1 MLNIRA
7 KSIVFFILFLLLIS
21 SSFFVDNINQVKA
34 SNSKTITVTFRT
46 TPTTATVAKA
56 PLKYNKDFAFSFQ
69 MDDGSADNYE
79 NGFKYMYG
87 GTSSLLNESYGG
99 KYFTDG
105 SGRSTALASRPF
117 RGDFVWNSRNY
128 GSSLVE
134 LHASANTFTWAKLL
148 DAYTAGFDVLN
159 HSWSHAAV
167 TTLGADYVYPYPAP
181 HNPSTIDY
189 DYELSQNEAE
199 VASHGVTIAPLA
211 MVPPAG
217 DHGYINPAFARTYKM
232 VASESSSFTYSG
244 GTVAVD
250 TGGMNVTSSVDLD
263 HLFAYRYFYDDS
275 RFVPNTATVI
285 TTPIDTLASRS
296 RGSNKYWAIGFTHRT
311 SVVSGGLSES
321 NYESLMNHIATT
333 YGRDGDDSIW
343 MAPAEEVYDYLST
356 KQNTAVS
363 TNTVG
368 NVMTITLD
376 TSSVPA
382 LRREALSLLVSSD
395 AEISSIE
402 FADGE
407 FTATSSNTSTGLIN
421 VDWGTVYTANDFT
434 RVETLV
440 STAESS
446 RAQSD
451 IDIATTYVNMLPA
464 SVEKN
469 NFTSRLG
476 NIVVLGRRWLIDLG
490 VNTAQRLQDTVVGS
504 ETENLWWNEINLVS
518 SNSAVST
525 SGVLYDTAN
534 VITDLTVVLPQ
545 SSSDANRW
553 QKPGSINE
561 GQTTVTDG
569 DGAYPNVKMQK
580 GLYVYAAVE
589 TSPIIQIHHLDP
601 AKKYKITVFGST
613 KHSSTTKTTSN
624 ISVQGVSQGPYQH
637 YNNTN
642 TTLIFSSV
650 SPTVDGIIEIVM
662 TPVNPVW
669 SVTPINVIDISEV
682 TPALPTITFNS
693 QSLRSQGS
701 GLVDYGYT
709 ITDDNSDPI
718 ALMSYQYSS
727 TGLFSGEE
735 ATATPKSSD
744 GLHDGISSLTS
755 SPAGVAHDFVWD
767 AITDLVGQEGSFY
780 LRLRPQNLSSDGS
793 YSIATPV
800 ALDFKSPTQSSITA
814 TTTSSTANITWTTQE
829 IAYGLVE
836 YGTTDSYGSSAG
848 SLSSGT
854 AVLNH
859 DFDLSSL
866 TACTTYHYRVSS
878 RDSVG
883 NNTVSSDQTMHT
895 AGCPDPVASPVA
907 GLYNSTQSVTLSA
920 TGSSSIRYSASST
933 PADCSADTLYSGAIT
948 VATTSTIYA
957 RACDIS
963 NNSTTA
969 SFLYTIDTVAPST
982 PVASPGAGTFN
993 STQSVTLS
1001 AAGSDSIRYST
1012 SSTPSNCSAGTL
1024 YSGAISVSTDQTIYT
1039 RACDTAGNSSTASF
1053 GYVIDTSA
1061 PDSAVAS
1068 PVAGIYNSTQSVTLS
1083 ASGSTSIR
1091 YSTSSTPADCSAG
1104 TLYTGAISVVTT
1116 STIYVRACDGAGNS
1130 STTSFAYTIDTTA
1143 PDAPVASP
1151 VSGTYNSTQSVT
1163 LSASGSDSI
1172 RYSTSGTPANCS
1184 SGTLYS
1190 GAITV
1195 ATTSTIYARACD
1207 AAGNSSTASFEYV
1220 IDTVAPSAP
1229 TSTVSA
1235 GSYNTALSIEL
1246 SAVGSDYI
1254 KYSTSGS
1261 VLNCS
1266 SGTLYSAAID
1276 LASSSTLY
1284 ARACDNAGNSTTA
1297 SFVYIVD
1304 TENPSTPVASPAAGT
1319 HAGTQSVTLS
1329 ASGSTSIRYSLVG
1342 SPANCSSGSL
1352 YYSAISVSADST
1364 IYARACDD
1372 VGNSSTSSFEYTI
1385 TADST
1390 PAPAPVVQTRTYGSS
1405 GSSSYSAPVSNIK
1418 ITKPSSPVKDIS
1430 NTTAPVSVVKNK
1442 NNVNN
1447 ITVKPG
1453 TVSSIEKLPNNIK
1466 INTSSPNIKSLQEF
1480 LSNSSAG
1487 PKAKALEK
1495 HGITNNFGPLTK
1507 SALAEWQKANG
1518 LKADGIMGPKTKA
1531 KILEVLKK

>member
-1 MLNIRA
+1 M
-7 KSIVFFILFLLLIS
+7 
-21 SSFFVDNINQVKA
+21 SSFFVESTKKAKA

-128 GSSLVE
+128 SSSFVE
-134 LHASANTFTWAKLL
+134 LHTALNTLTWTKLL
-148 DAYTAGFDVLN
+148 DANTAGFDVLN

-167 TTLGADYVYPYPAP
+167 TTLGANYVYNYPAP
-181 HNPSTIDY
+181 QGATTLESGGY
-189 DYELSQNEAE
+189 EYELSQNEDE
-199 VASHGVTIAPLA
+199 VASHGVTMAPLA

-217 DHGYINPAFARTYKM
+217 DHGYIDPAFSTGYKL

-263 HLFAYRYFYDDS
+263 HLFAYRYFYEDS
-275 RFVPNTATVI
+275 RFAPNTATAI

-296 RGSNKYWAIGFTHRT
+296 RGANKYWAIGFTHRT
-311 SVVSGGLSES
+311 SVASGGLTEA

-376 TSSVPA
+376 TTSVPA
-382 LRREALSLLVSSD
+382 LRREALSLTVSSD
-395 AEISSIE
+395 AEIESI
-402 FADGE
+402 AYAPGE
-407 FTATSSNTSTGLIN
+407 FTATSSNINTGLIN

-440 STAESS
+440 ATAETS
-446 RAQSD
+446 RLQSD
-451 IDIATTYVNMLPA
+451 IDIATTYVAMLPA
-464 SVEKN
+464 SLEKN

-476 NIVVLGRRWLIDLG
+476 NIVVLGQRWLINLG
-490 VNTAQRLQDTVVGS
+490 INSAGKLQDTVVGS

-518 SNSAVST
+518 NTGSNQT
-525 SGVLYDTAN
+525 SPILVDTAN
-534 VITDLTVVLPQ
+534 VNTSLTVVLPQ
-545 SSSDANRW
+545 STATNSW
-553 QKPGSINE
+553 VKPGAGSE

-569 DGAYPNVKMQK
+569 DGAYPNAKMQK
-580 GLYVYAAVE
+580 GLYIYSGTE
-589 TSPIIQIHHLDP
+589 TPPVIQIHNLDP
-601 AKKYKITVFGST
+601 VKKYKVTIFGST
-613 KHSSTTKTTSN
+613 KNLNTGKTTSN
-624 ISVQGVSQGPYQH
+624 IAVQGASQGPYQH

-642 TTLIFSSV
+642 NTLIFSSV
-650 SPTVDGIIEIVM
+650 SPTVGGIIEIVL
-662 TPVNPVW
+662 TPVNPAW
-669 SVTPINVIDISEV
+669 SITPINVIDISEV
-682 TPALPTITFNS
+682 TPALPAVTFNS

-718 ALMSYQYSS
+718 TLMSYQYSS
-727 TGLFSGEE
+727 TGAFNGEE

-800 ALDFKSPTQSSITA
+800 ALDFKNPVQTSIGA
-814 TTTSSTANITWTTQE
+814 TTTSSTASITWTTQE

-836 YGTTDSYGSSAG
+836 YGTTDSYGSSVG

-854 AVLNH
+854 AVLSH
-859 DFDLSSL
+859 DFDLSGL
-866 TACTTYHYRVSS
+866 DACTTYHYRVSS

-895 AGCPDPVASPVA
+895 ADCPSPVASPVA
-907 GLYNSTQSVTLSA
+907 GLYNATQSVTLSA
-920 TGSSSIRYSASST
+920 TGSSSIRYSTSAT
-933 PADCSADTLYSGAIT
+933 PADCSAGTLYSGAIS
-948 VATTSTIYA
+948 VASTTTIYT

-963 NNSTTA
+963 NNSTIA
-969 SFLYTIDTVAPST
+969 SFLYDIDTVAPSA

-1012 SSTPSNCSAGTL
+1012 STTPSDCSAGSL
-1024 YSGAISVSTDQTIYT
+1024 YGGAISVSADQTIYT

-1053 GYVIDTSA
+1053 AYVIDTNA

-1083 ASGSTSIR
+1083 AAGSTSIR
-1091 YSTSSTPADCSAG
+1091 YSTSATPSDCSSG
-1104 TLYTGAISVVTT
+1104 TLYAGAISVATDT
-1116 STIYVRACDGAGNS
+1116 TIYVRACDGVGNA
-1130 STTSFAYTIDTTA
+1130 STTSFTYNIDTTP

-1151 VSGTYNSTQSVT
+1151 
-1163 LSASGSDSI
+1163 I
-1172 RYSTSGTPANCS
+1172 
-1184 SGTLYS
+1184 
-1190 GAITV
+1190 
-1195 ATTSTIYARACD
+1195 
-1207 AAGNSSTASFEYV
+1207 
-1220 IDTVAPSAP
+1220 
-1229 TSTVSA
+1229 A
-1235 GSYNTALSIEL
+1235 GS
-1246 SAVGSDYI
+1246 
-1254 KYSTSGS
+1254 
-1261 VLNCS
+1261 
-1266 SGTLYSAAID
+1266 
-1276 LASSSTLY
+1276 
-1284 ARACDNAGNSTTA
+1284 
-1297 SFVYIVD
+1297 
-1304 TENPSTPVASPAAGT
+1304 

-1329 ASGSTSIRYSLVG
+1329 AAGSTSIRYST
-1342 SPANCSSGSL
+1342 SATPADC
-1352 YYSAISVSADST
+1352 SADTLYSGAIT
-1364 IYARACDD
+1364 VASDTTLYVLACDD
-1372 VGNSSTSSFEYTI
+1372 ADNSSDSSFAYTI
-1385 TADST
+1385 TAEST
-1390 PAPAPVVQTRTYGSS
+1390 PAPVAPSRRYGS
-1405 GSSSYSAPVSNIK
+1405 SSSYSVSVFNSRVAQPSAPI
-1418 ITKPSSPVKDIS
+1418 KDIS
-1430 NTTAPVSVVKNK
+1430 NITKPAPVVTSK
-1442 NNVNN
+1442 NNLNN
-1447 ITVKPG
+1447 ISPSV
-1453 TVSSIEKLPNNIK
+1453 VSSIEKLPNNLK
-1466 INTSSPNIKSLQEF
+1466 INTSSSNIKSLQKF
-1480 LSNSSAG
+1480 LSDSSSG

-1495 HGITNNFGPLTK
+1495 HGLTNNFGPLTK

-1518 LKADGIMGPKTKA
+1518 LKADGILGPKTKA
-1531 KILEVLKK
+1531 KIIEILNK